1 MGAKI
6 QIVICIRLR
15 NDGPKQFETYSGEK
29 KHCKKAFDYVQ
40 PYASFL
46 RL

>member
-15 NDGPKQFETYSGEK
+15 NDGPKQFETHSGEK
-29 KHCKKAFDYVQ
+29 KTLQ
-40 PYASFL
+40 ESF
-46 RL
+46 